1 MKRQKGF
8 SLIEVL
14 IATAVMVGIVGATVG
29 ALTDAT
35 RATQAVVLMADT
47 QENLRAGMNYITRD
61 LSQAGEGIPQGG
73 ITIPTTG
80 VVWPGTGGNFASG
93 SPATNWSV
101 LPAISPG
108 YELGPVTS
116 TSNLKTDVLTITY
129 GDTTL
134 QDTNFTPAHW
144 LNEYPINLTSS
155 CPSGSIT
162 NTGSSPS
169 VTTTV
174 VFDATHCVH
183 INTGNTGLSVGDLIL
198 LQNNASSCSGGNSII
213 ASESCDT
220 NANGGTMAL
229 RVITGVNTTTNTITF
244 APGSPGDPFG
254 LNGGTLTTGGTWT
267 ATRVWMITYYIN
279 NSNTLR
285 PQLMREVNLKGANA
299 VGDVIENF
307 QVFYDLLN
315 PSATPP
321 AILSP
326 QEQES
331 PAVAN
336 LPYIRDAYVFLAARS
351 SSTYSATGQYF
362 RNNLETVVS
371 IRGLAFYNEYN

>member
-35 RATQAVVLMADT
+35 HATQAVVLMADT
-47 QENLRAGMNYITRD
+47 QENLRAGLNYITRD
-61 LSQAGEGIPQGG
+61 LTQAGEGIPQGG
-73 ITIPTTG
+73 IILPSTG
-80 VVWPGTGGNFASG
+80 VVWPGTGGNFSG
-93 SPATNWSV
+93 GTSFTGNWSV

-108 YELGPVTS
+108 YQRGPITS
-116 TSNLKTDVLTITY
+116 TSNVKTDVLTIAY

-155 CPSGSIT
+155 CPLGSISNSGSAPNI
-162 NTGSSPS
+162 
-169 VTTTV
+169 TTTV
-174 VFDATHCVH
+174 TFDATHCVH
-183 INTGNTGLSVGDLIL
+183 ISTGNTSLSVGDLIL
-198 LQNNASSCSGGNSII
+198 LQNNASSCSGGYSIV
-213 ASESCDT
+213 ASAACDT
-220 NANGGTMAL
+220 NANGGSMAL
-229 RVITGVNTTTNTITF
+229 RTITAVNTTTNTITM
-244 APGSPGDPFG
+244 AHGDAFG
-254 LNGGTLTTGGTWT
+254 LNGGATVSTASTWT
-267 ATRVWMITYYIN
+267 ATRVWMITYYID
-279 NSNTLR
+279 NSNSLR

-299 VGDVIENF
+299 VGDVIENL
-307 QVFYDLLN
+307 QVFYDMLDPN
-315 PSATPP
+315 ANPP

-331 PAVAN
+331 PAIAN

-351 SSTYSATGQYF
+351 ESSYSSTGKYF

>member
-8 SLIEVL
+8 SLLEVL

-35 RATQAVVLMADT
+35 RATQAVVMMADT
-47 QENLRAGMNYITRD
+47 QENLRAGLNYITRD
-61 LSQAGEGIPQGG
+61 LTQSGEGIPQGG

-80 VVWPGTGGNFASG
+80 VVWPGTGGDFATG
-93 SPATNWSV
+93 STKWSV

-108 YELGPVTS
+108 YQLGPATS
-116 TSNLKTDVLTITY
+116 TSNVNTDVLTVVY

-134 QDTNFTPAHW
+134 QDTNFTPSHW
-144 LNEYPINLTSS
+144 LNEYPINLASS

-162 NTGSSPS
+162 NSGTSPN
-169 VTTTV
+169 VTTTIT
-174 VFDATHCVH
+174 FDATHCVH
-183 INTGNTGLSVGDLIL
+183 INTGNTGLNVGDLIL
-198 LQNNASSCSGGNSII
+198 LQNNASACSGGNSII

-229 RVITGVNTTTNTITF
+229 RVITGVNTTTNTITL
-244 APGSPGDPFG
+244 AHGDAFG
-254 LNGGTLTTGGTWT
+254 LNGGATVSTSATWT

-285 PQLMREVNLKGANA
+285 PQLMREVNLNGANE
-299 VGDVIENF
+299 VGDVIENL

-315 PSATPP
+315 PSASPP
-321 AILSP
+321 GILSP
-326 QEQES
+326 EGQEN

-351 SSTYSATGQYF
+351 SSSYGSSGNYF